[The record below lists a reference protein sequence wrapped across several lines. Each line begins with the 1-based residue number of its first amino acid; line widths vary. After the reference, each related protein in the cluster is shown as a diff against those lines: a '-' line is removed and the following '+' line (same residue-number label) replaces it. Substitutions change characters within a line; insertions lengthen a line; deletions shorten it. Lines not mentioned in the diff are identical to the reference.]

1 MTARDESSVDG
12 TPELAEGDES
22 GAELAEADESG
33 VGRPR
38 RRVTPRSAGL
48 ALAAL
53 LSGAALSATA
63 LMMVEH
69 TRAAERRA
77 QDNACVEAARKGVI
91 ALLSIDHNRAR
102 QDVQRVL
109 DLSSGAFHDD
119 FARDADDFVRTA
131 VDAQA
136 VTRGSVAAAAL
147 QSIGDGEGAVLVA
160 ASSTVTNAG
169 GARADPRPWR
179 MSVTVTREGDTW
191 KMSDVEF
198 VP

>member
-1 MTARDESSVDG
+1 MTARDDVSGDI
-12 TPELAEGDES
+12 PAEP
-22 GAELAEADESG
+22 AEEHAAEAG
-33 VGRPR
+33 AARHRPAVR
-38 RRVTPRSAGL
+38 RSAGL
-48 ALAAL
+48 VAAAL
-53 LSGAALSATA
+53 LTGAALSATA
-63 LMMVEH
+63 LMIVEH
-69 TRAAERRA
+69 TRAAAQRA
-77 QDNACVEAARKGVI
+77 QDSACVEAARNGVI

-109 DLSSGAFHDD
+109 DLSTGAFHDD

-136 VTRGSVAAAAL
+136 VTVGSVAAAAL
-147 QSIGDGEGAVLVA
+147 QSIRDGEGVVLVA
-160 ASSTVTNAG
+160 ASSKVTNAG